1 MTMFYYT
8 VKKKRYGFEVTMDY
22 AHVVDLLDGENQ
34 VGEVELSVGLL
45 KVALFLQ
52 QMPQI
57 APIGILQ
64 NKKMEIL
71 ISK

>member
-1 MTMFYYT
+1 
-8 VKKKRYGFEVTMDY
+8 MDY